1 MQGISQETDR
11 ARREMEEQVED
22 KVDKSEM
29 AKLAMALSKKGD
41 TTAILASKTVMP
53 PNTCLSCARPLMHLP
68 NSVGRQPRPESP
80 AKVGQC
86 RVGCSYG

>member
-1 MQGISQETDR
+1 MVPPPTPPPHHPS
-11 ARREMEEQVED
+11 

-41 TTAILASKTVMP
+41 TTPILASKTVMP

-80 AKVGQC
+80 AKVSTQ
-86 RVGCSYG
+86 